1 MCFADPPPPPSPHP
15 QTLDT
20 DNLGYIEWDKIKE
33 LLTTKGE
40 APFRNAEID
49 AFQRV
54 AVDMETGRVYYEDYV
69 AAAVEGD

>member
-1 MCFADPPPPPSPHP
+1 M
-15 QTLDT
+15 
-20 DNLGYIEWDKIKE
+20 GYIEWDKIKDI
-33 LLTTKGE
+33 LTTKGE